1 MRRFD
6 YKWHNILYDCNRK
19 FSEPL
24 MIPINKPQIDENER
38 QEILKV
44 LDEGI
49 LTSASN
55 CGGKRVQ
62 DFEVLLA
69 DFLHVKHAIAVNSGT
84 AALNA
89 SILAAGIKETDEI
102 LIPSFTFVA
111 TANSVSCTG
120 AKPVFVDIEKDTY
133 TMNPVDLEKKITKRT
148 RAIIP
153 VHLYGHPAKMDEIL
167 EIARKHSLVV
177 IEDACQ
183 SLGSVYN
190 GKQTGTLGQMGCFS
204 MYASKVLT
212 SGEGGAITTNSDE
225 YAEILKMIRNHGMV
239 HGYDTRIIGF
249 NMRLPEISAAIA
261 KTQMKK
267 IRSMLEKRT
276 VNAKKLGELLNERI
290 DRKYLILPQDDE
302 RVKYNWYLYT
312 VALINN
318 RDRVKKFLNDNGIGA
333 TVYYD
338 PPVHETPYY
347 SKFHNGALEVTEW
360 ASKSVLSLPVH
371 PSITENDIDLIASK
385 VVEAIKSYL

>member
-1 MRRFD
+1 
-6 YKWHNILYDCNRK
+6 
-19 FSEPL
+19 

-38 QEILKV
+38 EEILKV

-49 LTSASN
+49 LTSASFS
-55 CGGKRVQ
+55 GGKRVQ
-62 DFEVLLA
+62 DFERLLA
-69 DFLHVKHAIAVNSGT
+69 NFLHVKHAIAVNSGT
-84 AALNA
+84 AALHS
-89 SILAAGIKETDEI
+89 SILAAGIKEGDEI

-111 TANSVSCTG
+111 TANSVACTG

-133 TMNPVDLEKKITKRT
+133 TINPQSLKNKVSKKT

-167 EIARKHSLVV
+167 EFARKYSLLV

-183 SLGSVYN
+183 SLGSSYD
-190 GKQTGTLGQMGCFS
+190 GKQTGSLGEMGCFS

-225 YAEILKMIRNHGMV
+225 FAEKLRMIRNHGMV
-239 HGYDTRIIGF
+239 EGYDTRILGF

-267 IRSMLEKRT
+267 LESMLYKRT
-276 VNAKKLGELLNERI
+276 TNAKKLQELLRNKI
-290 DRKYLILPQDDE
+290 DNHEIVLPQE
-302 RVKYNWYLYT
+302 NQRVKYNWYLYT
-312 VALINN
+312 VAFNN
-318 RDRVKKFLNDNGIGA
+318 LRNRVKKLLNDNGIGA
-333 TVYYD
+333 TIYYD
-338 PPVHETPYY
+338 PPVHQTPYY
-347 SKFHNGALEVTEW
+347 SKFDSRDLKMTEW

-371 PSITENDIDLIASK
+371 PSLSENDLNFIAFK
-385 VVEAIKSYL
+385 VEEAIKS

>member
-1 MRRFD
+1 
-6 YKWHNILYDCNRK
+6 
-19 FSEPL
+19 
-24 MIPINKPQIDENER
+24 MIPINKPQIDDEER

-55 CGGKRVQ
+55 FGGKRVQ
-62 DFEVLLA
+62 DFERLLA

-84 AALNA
+84 AALHA
-89 SILAAGIKETDEI
+89 SILAVGIKESDEI

-111 TANSVSCTG
+111 TANSVACTG

-133 TMNPVDLEKKITKRT
+133 TMDPLDLENKITKKT

-153 VHLYGHPAKMDEIL
+153 VHLYGHPAKMDEIK
-167 EIARKHSLVV
+167 EIANKHSIIV

-183 SLGSVYN
+183 SLGSTYD

-212 SGEGGAITTNSDE
+212 SGEGGAITTGSDE
-225 YAEILKMIRNHGMV
+225 FAEKLRMIRNHGMV
-239 HGYDTRIIGF
+239 NGYDTRIIGF

-267 IRSMLEKRT
+267 IQSMLDKRAS
-276 VNAKKLGELLNERI
+276 NARKLGQLLSNKI
-290 DRKYLILPQDDE
+290 KDKNIVLPQE
-302 RVKYNWYLYT
+302 NQRTKYNWYLYT
-312 VALINN
+312 VALNDS
-318 RDRVKKFLNDNGIGA
+318 RDKVKKFLNNSGIGA
-333 TVYYD
+333 TIYYD
-338 PPVHETPYY
+338 PPVHHTPFY
-347 SKFHNGALEVTEW
+347 SKFYNGELEITKW

-371 PSITENDIDLIASK
+371 PSITEKDLDFMANK
-385 VVEAIKSYL
+385 VEEAI

>member
-1 MRRFD
+1 
-6 YKWHNILYDCNRK
+6 
-19 FSEPL
+19 
-24 MIPINKPQIDENER
+24 MIPIKKPQIDENER

-55 CGGKRVQ
+55 SGGKRVQ
-62 DFEVLLA
+62 DFEGLLA

-133 TMNPVDLEKKITKRT
+133 TMNPLDLENKITKKT

-153 VHLYGHPAKMDEIL
+153 VHLYGHPAKMNEIL
-167 EIARKHSLVV
+167 EIARKHSLIV

-183 SLGSVYN
+183 SLGSLYN

-212 SGEGGAITTNSDE
+212 SGEGGAIATNSDE
-225 YAEILKMIRNHGMV
+225 YAEILRMIRNHGMV

-267 IRSMLEKRT
+267 IRLMLEKRS
-276 VNAKKLGELLNERI
+276 VNAKKLGELLNDRI
-290 DRKYLILPQDDE
+290 ARK
-302 RVKYNWYLYT
+302 
-312 VALINN
+312 
-318 RDRVKKFLNDNGIGA
+318 
-333 TVYYD
+333 
-338 PPVHETPYY
+338 
-347 SKFHNGALEVTEW
+347 
-360 ASKSVLSLPVH
+360 
-371 PSITENDIDLIASK
+371 
-385 VVEAIKSYL
+385 

>member
-1 MRRFD
+1 
-6 YKWHNILYDCNRK
+6 
-19 FSEPL
+19 
-24 MIPINKPQIDENER
+24 MIPINKPQIDDDER

-55 CGGKRVQ
+55 FGGKRVQ
-62 DFEVLLA
+62 DFERLLA

-84 AALNA
+84 AALHA
-89 SILAAGIKETDEI
+89 SILAAGIKESDEI

-111 TANSVSCTG
+111 TANSVACTG

-133 TMNPVDLEKKITKRT
+133 TMDPLDLENKITKKT

-153 VHLYGHPAKMDEIL
+153 VHLYGHPAKMDEIK
-167 EIARKHSLVV
+167 EIANKHSIIV

-183 SLGSVYN
+183 SLGSTYD
-190 GKQTGTLGQMGCFS
+190 GKQTGSLGQMGCFS

-212 SGEGGAITTNSDE
+212 SGEGGAITTDSDE
-225 YAEILKMIRNHGMV
+225 FAEKLRMIRNHGMV
-239 HGYDTRIIGF
+239 NGYDTRIIGF

-267 IRSMLEKRT
+267 IQSMLDKRAS
-276 VNAKKLGELLNERI
+276 NARKLGQLLSNKIKDKNIVLPHENQRI
-290 DRKYLILPQDDE
+290 
-302 RVKYNWYLYT
+302 KYNWYLYT
-312 VALINN
+312 VALNDS
-318 RDRVKKFLNDNGIGA
+318 RDKVKKFLNDSGIGA
-333 TVYYD
+333 TIYYD
-338 PPVHETPYY
+338 PPVHQTPFY
-347 SKFHNGALEVTEW
+347 SKFYNGELEITEW

-371 PSITENDIDLIASK
+371 PSITEKDLDFMANK
-385 VVEAIKSYL
+385 VEEAI

>member
-1 MRRFD
+1 
-6 YKWHNILYDCNRK
+6 
-19 FSEPL
+19 
-24 MIPINKPQIDENER
+24 MIPINKPQIDDEER

-55 CGGKRVQ
+55 FGGKRVQ
-62 DFEVLLA
+62 DFERLLA

-84 AALNA
+84 AALHA
-89 SILAAGIKETDEI
+89 SILAVGIKESDEI

-111 TANSVSCTG
+111 TANSVACTG

-133 TMNPVDLEKKITKRT
+133 TMNPLDLENKITKKT

-153 VHLYGHPAKMDEIL
+153 VHLYGHPAKMDEIK
-167 EIARKHSLVV
+167 EIANKHSIIV

-183 SLGSVYN
+183 SLGSTYD

-212 SGEGGAITTNSDE
+212 SGEGGAITTDSDE
-225 YAEILKMIRNHGMV
+225 FAEKLRMIRNHGMV
-239 HGYDTRIIGF
+239 NGYDTRIIGF

-267 IRSMLEKRT
+267 IQSMLDKRAS
-276 VNAKKLGELLNERI
+276 NARKLGQLLSNKI
-290 DRKYLILPQDDE
+290 KDKNIVLPQE
-302 RVKYNWYLYT
+302 NQRTKYNWYLYT
-312 VALINN
+312 VALNDS
-318 RDRVKKFLNDNGIGA
+318 RDKVKKFLNDSGIGA
-333 TVYYD
+333 TIYYD
-338 PPVHETPYY
+338 PPVHQTPFY
-347 SKFHNGALEVTEW
+347 SKFYNGELEITEW

-371 PSITENDIDLIASK
+371 PSITEKDLDFMANK
-385 VVEAIKSYL
+385 VEEAI

>member
-1 MRRFD
+1 
-6 YKWHNILYDCNRK
+6 
-19 FSEPL
+19 
-24 MIPINKPQIDENER
+24 MIPINKPQIDDEER

-55 CGGKRVQ
+55 FGGKRVQ
-62 DFEVLLA
+62 DFERLLA

-84 AALNA
+84 AALHA
-89 SILAAGIKETDEI
+89 SILAAGIKESDEI

-111 TANSVSCTG
+111 TANSVACTG

-133 TMNPVDLEKKITKRT
+133 TMDPLDLENKITKKT

-153 VHLYGHPAKMDEIL
+153 VHLYGHPAKMDEIK
-167 EIARKHSLVV
+167 EIANKHSIIV

-183 SLGSVYN
+183 SLGSTYD
-190 GKQTGTLGQMGCFS
+190 GKQTGSLGQMGCFS

-212 SGEGGAITTNSDE
+212 SGEGGAITTDSDE
-225 YAEILKMIRNHGMV
+225 FAEKLRMIRNHGMV
-239 HGYDTRIIGF
+239 SGYDTRIIGF

-267 IRSMLEKRT
+267 IQSMLDKRAS
-276 VNAKKLGELLNERI
+276 NARKLGQLLSNKI
-290 DRKYLILPQDDE
+290 KDKNIVLPHENQ
-302 RVKYNWYLYT
+302 RTKYNWYLYT
-312 VALINN
+312 VALNDS
-318 RDRVKKFLNDNGIGA
+318 RDKVKKFLNDSGIGA
-333 TVYYD
+333 TIYYD
-338 PPVHETPYY
+338 PPVHQTPFY
-347 SKFHNGALEVTEW
+347 SKFYNRELEITEW

-371 PSITENDIDLIASK
+371 PSITEKDLDFMANK
-385 VVEAIKSYL
+385 VEEAI

>member
-1 MRRFD
+1 
-6 YKWHNILYDCNRK
+6 
-19 FSEPL
+19 
-24 MIPINKPQIDENER
+24 MIPINKPQIDDDER

-55 CGGKRVQ
+55 FGGKRVQ
-62 DFEVLLA
+62 DFERLLA

-84 AALNA
+84 AALHA
-89 SILAAGIKETDEI
+89 SILAAGIKESDEI

-111 TANSVSCTG
+111 TANSVACTG

-133 TMNPVDLEKKITKRT
+133 TMDPLDLENKITKKT

-153 VHLYGHPAKMDEIL
+153 VHLYGHPAKMDEIK
-167 EIARKHSLVV
+167 EIANKHSIIV

-183 SLGSVYN
+183 SLGSTYD
-190 GKQTGTLGQMGCFS
+190 GKQTGSLGQMGCFS

-212 SGEGGAITTNSDE
+212 SGEGGAITTDSDE
-225 YAEILKMIRNHGMV
+225 FAENLRMIRNHGMV
-239 HGYDTRIIGF
+239 NGYDTRIIGF

-267 IRSMLEKRT
+267 IQSMLDKRAS
-276 VNAKKLGELLNERI
+276 NARKLGQLLSNKI
-290 DRKYLILPQDDE
+290 KDKNIVLPHENQ
-302 RVKYNWYLYT
+302 RTKYNWYLYT
-312 VALINN
+312 VALNDS
-318 RDRVKKFLNDNGIGA
+318 RDKVKKFLNDSGIGA
-333 TVYYD
+333 TIYYD
-338 PPVHETPYY
+338 PPVHQTPFY
-347 SKFHNGALEVTEW
+347 SKFYNGELEITEW

-371 PSITENDIDLIASK
+371 PSITEKDLDFMANK
-385 VVEAIKSYL
+385 VEEAI

>member
-1 MRRFD
+1 
-6 YKWHNILYDCNRK
+6 
-19 FSEPL
+19 
-24 MIPINKPQIDENER
+24 MIPINKPQIDDEEK

-55 CGGKRVQ
+55 FGGKRVQ
-62 DFEVLLA
+62 DFERLLA

-84 AALNA
+84 AALHA
-89 SILAAGIKETDEI
+89 SILAAGIKESDEI

-111 TANSVSCTG
+111 TANSVACTG
-120 AKPVFVDIEKDTY
+120 SKPVFVDIEKDTY
-133 TMNPVDLEKKITKRT
+133 TMDPLDLENKITKKT

-153 VHLYGHPAKMDEIL
+153 VHLYGHPAKMDEIK
-167 EIARKHSLVV
+167 EIANKHSIVV

-183 SLGSVYN
+183 SLGSTYD

-212 SGEGGAITTNSDE
+212 SGEGGAITTDSDE
-225 YAEILKMIRNHGMV
+225 FAEKLRMIRNHGMV
-239 HGYDTRIIGF
+239 NGYDTRIIGF

-267 IRSMLEKRT
+267 IQSMLDKRAS
-276 VNAKKLGELLNERI
+276 NARKLGQLLSNKI
-290 DRKYLILPQDDE
+290 KDKNIVLPHENQ
-302 RVKYNWYLYT
+302 RTKYNWYLYT
-312 VALINN
+312 VALNDS
-318 RDRVKKFLNDNGIGA
+318 RDKVKKFLNDSGIGA
-333 TVYYD
+333 TIYYD
-338 PPVHETPYY
+338 PPVHQTPFY
-347 SKFHNGALEVTEW
+347 SKFYNGELEITEW

-371 PSITENDIDLIASK
+371 PSITEKDLDFMANK
-385 VVEAIKSYL
+385 VEEAI

>member
-6 YKWHNILYDCNRK
+6 YKWRNILYDCNRK
-19 FSEPL
+19 ISEPL

-55 CGGKRVQ
+55 SGGKRVQ

-183 SLGSVYN
+183 SLGSIYN

-276 VNAKKLGELLNERI
+276 VNAKKLGELLSERI
-290 DRKYLILPQDDE
+290 DRKYLVLPLDDE
-302 RVKYNWYLYT
+302 RVKYNWYLST

-347 SKFHNGALEVTEW
+347 SKFHNGELEVTEW

-371 PSITENDIDLIASK
+371 PSITENDIELIASK